1 MPISSPFEKRLKRHI
16 IGRRRTFFAPTLP
29 GFESLCLQEI
39 RSLNLKD
46 VVAEIITGGVEFK
59 GRIHDCYQTNLN
71 LRTANRILMRIDA
84 FRASN
89 FDHLEKKIADLP
101 WELYMQHPCEPELHV
116 TSRKSRIIHTK
127 AIAERF
133 RTGIAERFNSLDSS
147 TIAKSVKTVRPKLFV
162 RAIKDHFTVSLDS
175 SGEHLYKRGIKTQ
188 TAEAPLRET
197 TAAAI
202 LMLAGYSRNQP
213 LIDPMCGS
221 GTFSLEAA
229 MQVANFPAGWFR
241 EFAFTDWPAFRINH
255 KRWEYIKAERAK
267 AITDFENPLIFA
279 SDVDDMA
286 CDQLSNCISKYGM
299 SQTIKVQHRDFFE
312 ISPSEIVDRPGLV
325 VINPPYGRR
334 LGTQKE
340 SVLLIQ
346 RICRK
351 LVEEYK
357 TWKIALILPRSHLK
371 AIPFPVKTYP
381 IQHGG
386 LKIAAAVGKV
396 P

>member
-1 MPISSPFEKRLKRHI
+1 MPIFSPFEKRLKRHI
-16 IGRRRTFFAPTLP
+16 IGRRRTFFAATLP
-29 GFESLCLQEI
+29 GFESLCLKEI

-46 VVAEIITGGVEFK
+46 VAAEIATGGVEFN
-59 GRIHDCYQTNLN
+59 GRIHDCYQANLN

-89 FDHLEKKIADLP
+89 FHRLEKKIADLS
-101 WELYMQHPCEPELHV
+101 WELYLKHPCEPELHV
-116 TSRKSRIIHTK
+116 TSRQSRIIHTQ
-127 AIAERF
+127 AIAQRF
-133 RTGIAERFNSLDSS
+133 RTGIAERFKSLDSS
-147 TIAKSVKTVRPKLFV
+147 TVVESVKTVRPKLFI

-175 SGEHLYKRGIKTQ
+175 SGDHLYKRGIKTQ
-188 TAEAPLRET
+188 SAEAPLRET

-202 LMLAGYSRNQP
+202 LMLAGYSRNEP

-229 MQVANFPAGWFR
+229 MQAGNIPAGWFR

-255 KRWEYIKAERAK
+255 KRWEYTKAERAE
-267 AITDFENPLIFA
+267 AITDSKKPLIFA
-279 SDVDDMA
+279 SDVDDMV
-286 CDQLSNCISKYGM
+286 CRQLSKYISKHGM
-299 SQTIKVQHRDFFE
+299 MQTIHVQHRDFFD
-312 ISPSEIVDRPGLV
+312 ISPSRMADRSGLV

-346 RICRK
+346 RICQK
-351 LVEEYK
+351 LVKEYK

-371 AIPFPVKTYP
+371 EIPFPVKKYP

-386 LKIAAAVGKV
+386 LKLAVAVGKI